1 MSRIFRKSTEVY
13 QRVGVTRPDGK
24 IADCRWFS
32 PGIFCRGSAVGCI
45 WRERLRHPTKQG
57 KARRLVV
64 TKILGANAGW
74 RFLWKIEQFKRDWSA
89 IGRRLT
95 QTISTSNMKSITRMP
110 CWIIRNRES
119 GFTAD
124 ATFKKAGSSSQMK
137 SGLQSGEVSAAEI
150 SGSPNSHSPMTVSRH
165 TPSASWNSATV
176 WWSMRR
182 NISQIASSHHP
193 RGHIL

>member
-1 MSRIFRKSTEVY
+1 MVLSGHILPEFR
-13 QRVGVTRPDGK
+13 G
-24 IADCRWFS
+24 
-32 PGIFCRGSAVGCI
+32 
-45 WRERLRHPTKQG
+45 RLHLAGAPPASHQTA

-64 TKILGANAGW
+64 TKILAAKAGW
-74 RFLWKIEQFKRDWSA
+74 RSLWKIEQFERDWSA

-110 CWIIRNRES
+110 CWIIRNLES

-124 ATFKKAGSSSQMK
+124 ATFKKAGSSSQIK

-150 SGSPNSHSPMTVSRH
+150 SGSPNSHSLMTASPLM
-165 TPSASWNSATV
+165 PSASWNSATV
-176 WWSMRR
+176 WWSVRR